1 MTKISSVFKGRLG
14 FTSFAVDG
22 SFDELLE
29 FASRHGFGLVQVA
42 LDNSRYFP
50 ERINPDERRRISE
63 SFKKQGIGLC
73 FHGPSDIPLMN
84 RHRSVRLAGLERLYE
99 MLDMAVEMGG
109 EYFIFHPGRLAFY
122 SISRHQVIFMEQK
135 IPGRHIEL
143 FSDSVSRLLD
153 YAAERIKLCIEN
165 THTVPQQFL
174 DRIARMADEDGLN
187 LVWDAGHTELASPAK
202 RERIIKFF
210 QENIRRVKL
219 GHLHDVSDGA
229 AHRALGTGKVNITGY
244 LEIFDTIGA
253 DVILEVFPESELLKS
268 VEYIKNLESVHK
280 PK

>member
-1 MTKISSVFKGRLG
+1 MQK
-14 FTSFAVDG
+14 
-22 SFDELLE
+22 

-42 LDNSRYFP
+42 LDDGRYFP

-63 SFKKQGIGLC
+63 SYRSRGIGLC

-99 MLDMAVEMGG
+99 MLDMAIDMGG
-109 EYFIFHPGRLAFY
+109 EYFVFHPGRLAFY
-122 SISRHQVIFMEQK
+122 SISSHRVIFMEQK

-143 FSDSVSRLLD
+143 FSDSVIRLLD
-153 YAAERIKLCIEN
+153 YAGDRIKLCIEN
-165 THTVPQQFL
+165 THTLPQQFL
-174 DRIARMADEDGLN
+174 DTIARMAMENGLN
-187 LVWDAGHTELASPAK
+187 LVWDVGHTELAPPAE
-202 RERIIKFF
+202 REETIKFF
-210 QENIRRVKL
+210 EENIRRVKL
-219 GHLHDVSDGA
+219 GHLHDVSKGA
-229 AHRALGTGKVNITGY
+229 VHKALGTGKVNIAGY

-268 VEYIKNLESVHK
+268 IEYIKNLETVHK

>member
-1 MTKISSVFKGRLG
+1 MAKIGGVFKGRFG
-14 FTSFAVDG
+14 FISYAIGG
-22 SFDELLE
+22 SFDEME
-29 FASRHGFGLVQVA
+29 RFASRHGFGLVQVA
-42 LDNSRYFP
+42 LDDSQYFP
-50 ERINPDERRRISE
+50 ERISPHERRRVSE
-63 SFKKQGIGLC
+63 SFKSHGIGLC

-99 MLDMAVEMGG
+99 MLDLAVEMGG

-122 SISRHQVIFMEQK
+122 SISTHRVIFMEQK
-135 IPGRHIEL
+135 IPGRLIEL
-143 FSDSVSRLLD
+143 FSDSVIRLLD
-153 YAAERIKLCIEN
+153 YAGDRIKLCIEN

-174 DRIARMADEDGLN
+174 DKIAMMTIEDGLN
-187 LVWDAGHTELASPAK
+187 LVWDVGHTEIAPPAK

-219 GHLHDVSDGA
+219 GHLHDVSNGA
-229 AHRALGTGKVNITGY
+229 DHRALGIGEVNIAGY

-253 DVILEVFPESELLKS
+253 DVILEVFPESDLLKS
-268 VEYIKNLESVHK
+268 VEYIKNLESVYK

>member
-1 MTKISSVFKGRLG
+1 MEKIDGIIRGRLG
-14 FTSFAVDG
+14 FTSFAIEG

-42 LDNSRYFP
+42 LDNSRFFP
-50 ERINPDERRRISE
+50 ERINPDERHRISE

-84 RHRSVRLAGLERLYE
+84 RHRNVRLAGLERLYE
-99 MLDMAVEMGG
+99 MLDMAVDMGG

-143 FSDSVSRLLD
+143 FSDSVNRLLD
-153 YAAERIKLCIEN
+153 YAGGRIKLCIEN
-165 THTVPQQFL
+165 THTTPQQFL
-174 DRIARMADEDGLN
+174 DRIAGMAAEDGLN
-187 LVWDAGHTELASPAK
+187 LVWDAGHTELATSGK

-229 AHRALGTGKVNITGY
+229 DHKALGTGEVNIAGY

-253 DVILEVFPESELLKS
+253 DVILEVFPESELLRS
-268 VEYIKNLESVHK
+268 IEYIKNLKSVHK

>member
-1 MTKISSVFKGRLG
+1 MAKIDGIIRGRLG
-14 FTSFAVDG
+14 FASLAIDG
-22 SFDELLE
+22 SFDRLLE
-29 FASRHGFGLVQVA
+29 FASRHGFNLVQVA
-42 LDNSRYFP
+42 LDDGRFFP
-50 ERINPDERRRISE
+50 ERIGHDERCQISE
-63 SFKKQGIGLC
+63 SFKGQGMGLC
-73 FHGPSDIPLMN
+73 FHSPSDIPLMN

-122 SISRHQVIFMEQK
+122 SLSKHQVIFMEQK

-143 FSDSVSRLLD
+143 FSDSASRLLD
-153 YAAERIKLCIEN
+153 YAADRIRLCIEN

-174 DRIARMADEDGLN
+174 DRIARMVAEDGLN
-187 LVWDAGHTELASPAK
+187 LVWDVGHTELATPGK

-229 AHRALGTGKVNITGY
+229 DHKALGTGEVNITGY

-253 DVILEVFPESELLKS
+253 DVILEVFPESGLLRS
-268 VEYIKNLESVHK
+268 VEYIKNLESAYK